1 MILGV
6 EMFLG
11 FIKNHS
17 INHAA
22 FYSIAFVL
30 VLVILAVRHVGSLTP
45 LPGIKPTPPSLESE
59 VLTTGPPGSLHGAF

>member
-6 EMFLG
+6 GMFLG
-11 FIKNHS
+11 FIKNNS

-22 FYSIAFVL
+22 LFY

-59 VLTTGPPGSLHGAF
+59 VLTTGPPGSLHAAF